1 MPAIGCNHL
10 LAIKQD
16 ADQVIPDAPLEARCA
31 PGVPSCLTPG
41 DEMCGEGR
49 MVEL

>member
-16 ADQVIPDAPLEARCA
+16 ADQVIPDAPLEAR
-31 PGVPSCLTPG
+31 GVPSCLTPG
-41 DEMCGEGR
+41 HELGGEGR